1 MFKRWGRLHYCFQE
15 MEPFVLE
22 PGKVLLTKLM
32 ESDRK
37 TEVVLTKMEL
47 SATLEGFSIEVRQF
61 CHCQLFHL
69 LIPVVHS
76 LVCQHSSTPAH
87 ALLQLSDMKAF
98 IFTRIFSLRLRVNP
112 SCRIWKDCGQPSSR
126 NP

>member
-61 CHCQLFHL
+61 LPLSALPCIDTCCSQSGL
-69 LIPVVHS
+69 S
-76 LVCQHSSTPAH
+76 AQQHTCTCLA
-87 ALLQLSDMKAF
+87 AAF
-98 IFTRIFSLRLRVNP
+98 
-112 SCRIWKDCGQPSSR
+112 
-126 NP
+126 